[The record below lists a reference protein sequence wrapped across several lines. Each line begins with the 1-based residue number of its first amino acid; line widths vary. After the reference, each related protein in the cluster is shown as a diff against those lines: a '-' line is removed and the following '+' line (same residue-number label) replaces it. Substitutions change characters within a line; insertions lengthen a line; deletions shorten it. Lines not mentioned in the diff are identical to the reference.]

1 MTYDPFDPF
10 NELVAETDPAVLAAG
25 HEWVQRQFYNELA
38 AEVADLKQTSGELC
52 EVCGWRFVVLDR
64 CLNCE
69 KG

>member
-10 NELVAETDPAVLAAG
+10 NALIAETDPAVLAAG
-25 HEWVQRQFYNELA
+25 HEWVQQQFYDELA

>member
-10 NELVAETDPAVLAAG
+10 NALIAETDPTVLAAG
-25 HEWVQRQFYNELA
+25 HEFVQRQFYNELA

>member
-10 NELVAETDPAVLAAG
+10 NQLLTETPAHLLAAG
-25 HEWVQRQFYNELA
+25 HEWVQRQFYDELA

-52 EVCGWRFVVLDR
+52 DVCGWRFVVLDR

>member
-10 NELVAETDPAVLAAG
+10 NEVPVTDLEAKVA
-25 HEWVQRQFYNELA
+25 QLA
-38 AEVADLKQTSGELC
+38 AEVADLKQTCGELC

>member
-1 MTYDPFDPF
+1 MNDPFDPF

-25 HEWVQRQFYNELA
+25 QEWVQRQFYNALA